1 MRAVVLKATGP
12 PENLVVEERPDPPV
26 GSGEVRIAVKVAGIN
41 FAELLARSG
50 VYPDAPKPPSIL
62 GYEVAGE
69 IESLGA
75 GVEGMAVG
83 DAVFAP
89 TMFGGQAELVTVP
102 AGDVYAKPERLSF
115 EQAAALPVN
124 YCTALAALVEMGGLH
139 EGQRVLIHAAAGGV
153 GTASI
158 QIASGIGA
166 EIFGTASPGKHDAL
180 REMGVD
186 HPIDYRNDDF
196 EKVVNEITSGEGVD
210 LIIDATGPTSF
221 RKDYRILR
229 QGGKLVMFGLSE
241 VQGAKG
247 LLDRRMISALF
258 RMPLA
263 TAPWW
268 KSLGMISENKGV
280 FGLNLLDWWKLEG
293 LTRLGAMLE
302 SRLEAGQ
309 FDPVISRTF
318 SFDEAPEAHRFIE
331 SRQNIGKVLLTP

>member
-1 MRAVVLKATGP
+1 MKATGP
-12 PENLVVEERPDPPV
+12 PENMVVEERPDPAV
-26 GSGEVRIAVKVAGIN
+26 GPGEVRIAIKAAGIN

-50 VYPDAPKPPSIL
+50 VYPDAPKPPSVL

-69 IESLGA
+69 VESLG
-75 GVEGMAVG
+75 EGAEGFAVG

-89 TMFGGQAELVTVP
+89 TLFGGQAELVTVP

-115 EQAAALPVN
+115 EKAAALPVN

-153 GTASI
+153 GTAAI
-158 QIASGIGA
+158 QIATGIGA

-180 REMGVD
+180 RVMGVD

-210 LIIDATGPTSF
+210 LIMDATGPTNF

-229 QGGKLVMFGLSE
+229 PGGKLIMFGLSE

-247 LLDRRMISALF
+247 FLDRRTIGALV

-268 KSLGMISENKGV
+268 KSLAVISENKGV
-280 FGLNLLDWWKLEG
+280 FGLNLLDWWKKEG
-293 LTRLGAMLE
+293 LTRLGAMME

-309 FDPVISRTF
+309 FDPVISKTF
-318 SFDEAPEAHRFIE
+318 TFDEAPEAHLFIE
-331 SRQNIGKVLLTP
+331 SRQNIGKVLLVP

>member
-1 MRAVVLKATGP
+1 MKATGP
-12 PENLVVEERPDPPV
+12 PENMVVEERPDPVAGP
-26 GSGEVRIAVKVAGIN
+26 GEIRIAVKAAGIN

-50 VYPDAPKPPSIL
+50 VYPDAPKPPSVL

-69 IESLGA
+69 VESLGK
-75 GVEGMAVG
+75 GVQGFAVG

-102 AGDVYAKPERLSF
+102 VGDVYAKPERLSV
-115 EQAAALPVN
+115 EKAAALPVN

-153 GTASI
+153 GTAAI
-158 QIASGIGA
+158 QIATEIGA

-180 REMGVD
+180 REMGVS

-210 LIIDATGPTSF
+210 LIIDATGPTNF

-229 QGGKLVMFGLSE
+229 PGGKMVMYGLSE

-247 LLDRRMISALF
+247 FLDRRTISALV

-263 TAPWW
+263 TSPWW
-268 KSLGMISENKGV
+268 KSLAIMNENKGI
-280 FGLNLLDWWKLEG
+280 FGLNLLDWWKKEG
-293 LTRLGAMLE
+293 LSRLGVMLQTRLD
-302 SRLEAGQ
+302 SGQ
-309 FDPVISRTF
+309 FDPVIARTF
-318 SFDEAPEAHRFIE
+318 SFEEAPEAHRYIE
-331 SRQNIGKVLLTP
+331 SRQNIGKVLLIP